1 MRVAYADIP
10 VDDPVDIPAD
20 VHVDVPDTVRV
31 TRTNA
36 PSERHKPLNMNPFH
50 FITEQAA
57 SDIVGSNSPRHIPA
71 VVSWRP
77 AQGRQRL
84 ARIVAKAALLVVV
97 LLPLLGSPVLAA
109 SDMFAPVGGSG
120 FTAFREFGGSLEFVS
135 VDAIGARRLH
145 DRGYFVDESISFTL
159 DATSST
165 RLQAAPVLPPAEP
178 TGEIVAVVD
187 TGVDSAHPWFATHL
201 LPGRSFIGAPEDWS
215 DTDGHGTHVAGI
227 VRQADPSARILPVD
241 VFGTN
246 RSTRDD
252 VVAAGIVWAVENGAR
267 VVNLSLG
274 GTTPSSSLDAAIEFA
289 HSRDVVVVAAAGN
302 LGELG
307 SPPSYPAANELTLA
321 VAAFDASRAPA
332 YFSNR
337 GSYVDIAALG
347 VGVTSSVPGGGFAA
361 MSGTSMAAPFVSGA
375 AARLRAARP
384 DIDAVTTRGHLEATS
399 RDLGD
404 PGRDVVF
411 GWGALHADRA
421 IAQAANLLVPPS
433 VESAGQLQVRVIP
446 RVGAVV
452 LHIDSPTSSLDVYV
466 DGKLLNEPKVAR
478 SRWVVSALYEKV
490 LTIVAND
497 PEGRAYE
504 TLTTTASPLPVAEP
518 AVSLERSRQLVE
530 VAAVLPKVEGRVY
543 LHARS
548 DEGELLVI
556 WLQREGTAR
565 LVSHQFTST
574 RRISWTVT
582 VCLEVAGDLVCGVA
596 TTNR

>member
-1 MRVAYADIP
+1 
-10 VDDPVDIPAD
+10 
-20 VHVDVPDTVRV
+20 
-31 TRTNA
+31 
-36 PSERHKPLNMNPFH
+36 MNPFH

-84 ARIVAKAALLVVV
+84 ARIVAKIALLAVV
-97 LLPLLGSPVLAA
+97 LLPMLGSPVLAA

-135 VDAIGARRLH
+135 VDTIGARRLH
-145 DRGYFVDESISFTL
+145 DRGYFVDESVFYTL
-159 DATSST
+159 DATSSSL
-165 RLQAAPVLPPAEP
+165 LQAAPVLPPAEP
-178 TGEIVAVVD
+178 TGVIVAVVD
-187 TGVDSAHPWFATHL
+187 TGVDSSHPWFASHL

-252 VVAAGIVWAVENGAR
+252 VVAAGIVWAIENGAR

-289 HSRDVVVVAAAGN
+289 RSRDVVVVAAAGN
-302 LGELG
+302 LREQG

-321 VAAFDASRAPA
+321 VAALDAARAPA
-332 YFSNR
+332 HFSNR
-337 GSYVDIAALG
+337 GIYVDIAALG
-347 VGVTSSVPGGGFAA
+347 VGVTSSVPGGGFVT
-361 MSGTSMAAPFVSGA
+361 MSGTSMAAPFVAGA

-384 DIDAVTTRGHLEATS
+384 DIEAVATRGHLEATS
-399 RDLGD
+399 WDLGD
-404 PGRDVVF
+404 PGRDDVF

-421 IAQAANLLVPPS
+421 IAQAANLRFPPAA
-433 VESAGQLQVRVIP
+433 ESAGELEVRTIS

-452 LHIDSPTSSLDVYV
+452 LHIDSPTSTFQVYV
-466 DGKLLNEPKVAR
+466 NGEFLDNRADSQAR
-478 SRWVVSALYEKV
+478 LVIPALYDTE
-490 LTIVAND
+490 LTIKAND

-518 AVSLERSRQLVE
+518 AVSLERSRQSVK

-543 LHARS
+543 LNARS
-548 DEGELLVI
+548 DEGELLLI
-556 WLQREGTAR
+556 WLHRESKAR
-565 LVSHQFTST
+565 LVSYQFASS

-582 VCLEVAGDLVCGVA
+582 VCLVVADDLVCGVA